1 MTATATFTFLAVMC
15 AMRGLLGWRLGDAD
29 KGDPYLWIAGI
40 CVFLAVQAG
49 TP

>member
-1 MTATATFTFLAVMC
+1 MSATATLVFVAVMGVLR
-15 AMRGLLGWRLGDAD
+15 AWLGWRLGDAD
-29 KGDPYLWIAGI
+29 KGEPYLWIAGI